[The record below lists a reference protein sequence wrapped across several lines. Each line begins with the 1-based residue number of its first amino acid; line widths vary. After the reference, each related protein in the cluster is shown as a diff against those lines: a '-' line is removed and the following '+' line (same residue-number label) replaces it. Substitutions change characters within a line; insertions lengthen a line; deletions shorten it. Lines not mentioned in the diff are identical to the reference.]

1 MTSLNGFTPRSTP
14 LRVMGKQPL
23 KALLKYPSFPS
34 HLLVARK
41 KLAQHAKDR
50 KWTKEEG
57 SGFIGSQTLTCP
69 GYNTAYQ
76 GH

>member
-1 MTSLNGFTPRSTP
+1 MPSIKGFTPRSTP
-14 LRVMGKQPL
+14 LHVTGKQPL

-41 KLAQHAKDR
+41 KLAQDAKDR
-50 KWTKEEG
+50 KRTKEEG
-57 SGFIGSQTLTCP
+57 RSFIGSQTLTCP